1 MKKGKFIVIDG
12 TDGSGK
18 GTQTNLLV
26 ERLLKENKKVKK
38 MDFPQYKNNFFG
50 RLLRDCLDGKLGDFI
65 AVNPKIASV
74 LYAADR
80 WESASNIRK
89 WLDEGY
95 TIISDRYVSSNQ
107 IHQGGKIKNDKDR
120 VEFMK
125 WLDEMEFKI
134 FKIPKPDGII
144 FLDVPIKI
152 TEKLIKGRAKD
163 IAKKT
168 SKKVYR
174 DLADKN
180 KNYLENSRISALKI
194 VKNNNAWYGINCVK
208 GNSMMSIEEVH
219 GKVYDLFN
227 KIIKK

>member
-1 MKKGKFIVIDG
+1 
-12 TDGSGK
+12 
-18 GTQTNLLV
+18 LV

-50 RLLRDCLDGKLGDFI
+50 RLLRECLDGKFGDFI

-80 WESASNIRK
+80 WESSDNIRK
-89 WLDEGY
+89 WLNEGY

-120 VEFMK
+120 VDFMK

-144 FLDVPIKI
+144 FLDVPIEI
-152 TEKLIKGRAKD
+152 TEKLIKGRAKE

-168 SKKVYR
+168 AKKVYR

-180 KNYLENSRISALKI
+180 KNYLENSRVSALKI

-208 GNSMMSIEEVH
+208 DNSIMSIEEIH